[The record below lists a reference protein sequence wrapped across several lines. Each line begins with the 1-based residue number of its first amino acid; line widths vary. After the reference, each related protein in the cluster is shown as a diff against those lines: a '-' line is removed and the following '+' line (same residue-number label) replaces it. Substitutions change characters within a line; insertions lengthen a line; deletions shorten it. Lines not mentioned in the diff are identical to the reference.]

1 MSPQIA
7 FTTNEL
13 RRRIL
18 TGEFAPGERMV
29 ELELSARLAVSRTPI
44 RIALGELEKEGL
56 LESLPTRGFRVRLIT
71 IDEIANAVDVRG
83 VLEGMAAKS
92 AAERGLNAA
101 TIAELQ
107 ACIDEGRQLLE
118 KAQPAGYVI
127 DAARWVPMNARFHN
141 ALVAAAG
148 NGTLAA
154 TLAFVSKTPMAGAG
168 ALSLNGVLPLL
179 EYCFI
184 QRAQSDHEDVL
195 TALQAGEGARAE
207 ALMREHAYR
216 SRNNKRALMQGTQK
230 MAQTAKPAKKTN
242 VKAIRAA

>member
-56 LESLPTRGFRVRLIT
+56 LESLPTRGFRVRLVT

-92 AAERGLNAA
+92 AAERGVDSA
-101 TIAELQ
+101 TIAEMQ
-107 ACIDEGRQLLE
+107 ACIDEGCQLLE
-118 KAQPAGYVI
+118 KAQVSGYVI

-148 NGTLAA
+148 NGTLAS

-168 ALSLNGVLPLL
+168 ALSLHGVLPLL
-179 EYCFI
+179 EYRFI

-195 TALQAGEGARAE
+195 AALKAGEGARAE

-216 SRNNKRALMQGTQK
+216 SRNNKRTLMQGTQK